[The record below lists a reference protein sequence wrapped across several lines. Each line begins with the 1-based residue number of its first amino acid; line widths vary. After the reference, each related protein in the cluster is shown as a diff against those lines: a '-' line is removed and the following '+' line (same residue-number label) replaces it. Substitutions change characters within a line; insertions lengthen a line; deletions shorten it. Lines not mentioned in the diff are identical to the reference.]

1 MNILRYFLWSLLPLI
16 KLRIDIASVGVAEV
30 CLNPL
35 VRVLRLYYTKEILK
49 YLRVVQT
56 QAILFLKS
64 ISERGGSDIERV
76 VLNDSA
82 FKMTSIDFESI

>member
-35 VRVLRLYYTKEILK
+35 VLRLYYTKEILK

-56 QAILFLKS
+56 QAILILKS
-64 ISERGGSDIERV
+64 MSERGGSDIER
-76 VLNDSA
+76 L
-82 FKMTSIDFESI
+82 